1 MHYSITCATSKR
13 SGLYCTRTETGAHI
27 PAITSSRAESR
38 AAASVQA
45 PPGPLAALRDL
56 LLRLLQ
62 TIPGD
67 YMQQSWSTLSPTWQ
81 YEVDEDLQDV
91 SRAVECFTTFLSQ
104 VDQIRW
110 PNARQYGR
118 RCHNLTSAEALLD
131 VVAGCLDDLRRLP
144 GIQEAA
150 PSTQLSE
157 AESHGCSGVGS
168 RDGTPQRGTGRSSNI
183 ALEPEYGR
191 SHGRSLSLPQVGE
204 EVTACALPATQ
215 AGREVIDLCSSGDEE
230 NDSQVIPPLAEE
242 VAGAHTPAA
251 AGLRTPTPPDD
262 PEDDSGGSDSVYV
275 ECHHGFI
282 VVEGRQGDPGVTPIC
297 RRRGCIRRA
306 LKLWR
311 RHGDRIRQADHEAG
325 GAHEPIAGEDGV
337 WRVASTTGLHEVFGV
352 HADGCRYSVHIFK
365 ASARTHDLDA
375 GFALV
380 P

>member
-1 MHYSITCATSKR
+1 MGEVRSSFSVCPTVVDLIIHGSPRDDIAHEIQQKYLKGIRAKATELGADACITPLRALPR
-13 SGLYCTRTETGAHI
+13 SARDYCTRTETGAHI

-56 LLRLLQ
+56 LLQLLQ
-62 TIPGD
+62 TVPGD

-91 SRAVECFTTFLSQ
+91 SRAVECFITFLSQ

-118 RCHNLTSAEALLD
+118 RCHNLISAEALLD

-150 PSTQLSE
+150 PSTQLLE

-204 EVTACALPATQ
+204 
-215 AGREVIDLCSSGDEE
+215 G
-230 NDSQVIPPLAEE
+230 
-242 VAGAHTPAA
+242 
-251 AGLRTPTPPDD
+251 
-262 PEDDSGGSDSVYV
+262 
-275 ECHHGFI
+275 
-282 VVEGRQGDPGVTPIC
+282 
-297 RRRGCIRRA
+297 
-306 LKLWR
+306 
-311 RHGDRIRQADHEAG
+311 
-325 GAHEPIAGEDGV
+325 
-337 WRVASTTGLHEVFGV
+337 
-352 HADGCRYSVHIFK
+352 
-365 ASARTHDLDA
+365 
-375 GFALV
+375 
-380 P
+380 